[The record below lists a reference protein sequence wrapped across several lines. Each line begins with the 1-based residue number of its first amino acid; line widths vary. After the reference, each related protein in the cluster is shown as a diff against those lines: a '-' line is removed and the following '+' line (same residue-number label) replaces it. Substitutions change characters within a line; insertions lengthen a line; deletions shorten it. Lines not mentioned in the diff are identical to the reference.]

1 MQKYFYVIIRKFT
14 FDVTQFQTN
23 KISKLIEKK
32 FNKEKSIEKSIDLM
46 VYQNSIPS
54 NFNSSSST
62 MLKPTSTQQDI
73 GNTTFEE

>member
-32 FNKEKSIEKSIDLM
+32 FKKSIEKSIDLM

-54 NFNSSSST
+54 NFNSSSSK

>member
-32 FNKEKSIEKSIDLM
+32 FKKSIKKSIDLM